1 MYIYICM
8 CIYIYIIYIYA
19 CIEIYI
25 HIYIYKYTVIL
36 KEIEYFWRV
45 RDLCWN
51 YVGCW
56 PLKKN
61 SSWNI
66 STPPGRSKTG
76 SWNMALRGR

>member
-1 MYIYICM
+1 MHVY
-8 CIYIYIIYIYA
+8 IYIYA

-25 HIYIYKYTVIL
+25 YTVIL
-36 KEIEYFWRV
+36 KEIEYVWRV